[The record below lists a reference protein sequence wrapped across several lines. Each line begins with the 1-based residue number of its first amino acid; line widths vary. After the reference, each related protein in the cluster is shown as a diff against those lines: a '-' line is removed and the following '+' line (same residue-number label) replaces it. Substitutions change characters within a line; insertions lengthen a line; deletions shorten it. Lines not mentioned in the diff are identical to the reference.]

1 MSLLRPK
8 KKPLLGI
15 DISSTAV
22 KLVELGRRGTQYR
35 VEAFAVEPLPVNS
48 VNEKNITDVDAVG
61 ESLRR
66 VLKKAGTKN
75 KHCALAVPTSAVI
88 SKTVTLPATLKESE
102 LEGQIEIE
110 AEQYIP
116 YSLEEINLDFE
127 IMGKSASN
135 PDLLEVLLV
144 ASRSE
149 NVDLRVGAANLAGL
163 TPRIM
168 DVESYATE
176 HAVAQ
181 IQWTGATSTSNHTVA
196 VVDIGATMTGIYVL
210 ENGIITYSRE
220 QSFGGK
226 MLTEDIMSR
235 YGLSY
240 EEAGLAKKEGGLP
253 DNYSTEVLEPFKD
266 SIAQQTH
273 RFLQFYYAATEHQAV
288 DQILLAGGCASIPG
302 IDELVES
309 QLEIPTTIANPFS
322 QMSIT
327 SGVNPQ
333 RLANDAPALMI
344 ACGLALRSFD

>member
-1 MSLLRPK
+1 MSILRPK

-22 KLVELGRRGTQYR
+22 KLVELSRRGTQYR

-48 VNEKNITDVDAVG
+48 VTEKNINDVESVG

-75 KHCALAVPTSAVI
+75 KYCALAVPTSAVI

-127 IMGKSASN
+127 IIGTSSN
-135 PDLLEVLLV
+135 SPDLMEVLLV

-163 TPRIM
+163 TPRVV

-181 IQWTGATSTSNHTVA
+181 IHWQNTISDSTQTVA
-196 VVDIGATMTGIYVL
+196 VIDIGATMTGIYVF
-210 ENGIITYSRE
+210 ENGVITYSRE

-226 MLTEDIMSR
+226 MLTEDVMSR

-240 EEAGLAKKEGGLP
+240 EEVGLAKKEGGLP
-253 DNYSTEVLEPFKD
+253 DNYTTEVLEPFKE

-302 IDELVES
+302 IDELIES
-309 QLEIPTTIANPFS
+309 QLEIPTTTANPFS

-333 RLANDAPALMI
+333 RLANNAPALMI